1 MYALREGKVSR
12 QAVIVKV
19 KRIDVYHSL
28 FRNVQNE
35 GRPAKPIFLNLLF
48 KNALFSNFF
57 IFHQHL
63 QHLFRYLYE
72 AKKKNYF
79 SME

>member
-35 GRPAKPIFLNLLF
+35 GF
-48 KNALFSNFF
+48 KIALFSNFF